1 MEKNNSI
8 VKKILALP
16 LWCLLAYLL
25 MVLGSLLGIVTAI
38 ITKSVPSLANND
50 AWVTAEMYLEFWGI
64 WAVFFLCLLIPINKP
79 LINALNTKAKG
90 NTLKGLL
97 IGFLIGFGMNA
108 LCALAAMIH
117 GDIHIYFDSFNLIP
131 LIFIFIC
138 VFIQS
143 SAEELICRCFLY
155 QHLRRLYKNPWI
167 AIICNFIFFGM
178 GHLANDGMSIV
189 SFVSIMLTGLLF
201 SLLIYYFDSLWCAF
215 GIHTAWN
222 FTQNI
227 LFGLPNSGM
236 VTPYSVFKLDGAN
249 ARTSFFYDVA
259 FGIEGSGMSCVILA
273 LACFIVIYLGKKKG
287 PSAYDIWKVK

>member
-1 MEKNNSI
+1 MDKNNSI

-16 LWCLLAYLL
+16 LWCVLAYVL
-25 MVLGSLLGIVTAI
+25 MMVGAVLGLVTAL
-38 ITKSVPSLANND
+38 ITKALDLANND
-50 AWVTAEMYLEFWGI
+50 VWLTAEMYLEFWGI

-79 LINALNTKAKG
+79 LINALNTRAKG
-90 NTLKGLL
+90 NTVKGLN
-97 IGFLIGFGMNA
+97 IGLLIGFGMNA
-108 LCALAAMIH
+108 LCALLAMIH
-117 GDIHIYFDSFNLIP
+117 GDIHIYFDSFNIVW
-131 LIFIFIC
+131 FILVFIC

-143 SAEELICRCFLY
+143 SGEELVCRCFLY

-167 AIICNFIFFGM
+167 AIICNFVFFSV
-178 GHLANDGMSIV
+178 GHLGNDGMSLV

-201 SLLIYYFDSLWCAF
+201 SLVVYYFDSLWCAF
-215 GIHTAWN
+215 GIHAAWN

-236 VTPYSVFKLDGAN
+236 VTPYSVFKLDAAN

-273 LACFIVIYLGKKKG
+273 LACVAVMLIGKKKG
-287 PSAYDIWKVK
+287 PSSYNIWEAK

>member
-1 MEKNNSI
+1 MDKNNSI

-16 LWCLLAYLL
+16 LWCVLAYAL
-25 MVLGSLLGIVTAI
+25 MMVGAVLGLVTAL
-38 ITKSVPSLANND
+38 ITKALNLANND
-50 AWVTAEMYLEFWGI
+50 VWLTAEMYLEFWGI

-79 LINALNTKAKG
+79 LINALNTRAKG
-90 NTLKGLL
+90 NTVKGLC
-97 IGFLIGFGMNA
+97 IGLLIGFGMNA
-108 LCALAAMIH
+108 LCALLAMIH
-117 GDIHIYFDSFNLIP
+117 GDIHIYFDSFNIVW
-131 LIFIFIC
+131 FILVFIC

-143 SAEELICRCFLY
+143 SGEELVCRCFLY

-167 AIICNFIFFGM
+167 AIICNFVFFSA
-178 GHLANDGMSIV
+178 GHLGNDGMSLV

-201 SLLIYYFDSLWCAF
+201 SLIVYYFDSLWCAF
-215 GIHTAWN
+215 GIHAAWN

-236 VTPYSVFKLDGAN
+236 VTPYSVFKLDAAN

-273 LACFIVIYLGKKKG
+273 LACVVVMLLGKKKG
-287 PSAYDIWKVK
+287 PSSYNIWEAK

>member
-1 MEKNNSI
+1 MEKDNSV
-8 VKKILALP
+8 VKKILSLP
-16 LWCLLAYLL
+16 LWCLLAYVL
-25 MVLGSLLGIVTAI
+25 MAVGSLLGTVTAI
-38 ITKSVPSLANND
+38 ITKAVPSLANNNV
-50 AWVTAEMYLEFWGI
+50 WITAEVYLEFWGI

-79 LINALNTKAKG
+79 LINALNTKARG
-90 NTLKGLL
+90 NTLRGLFV
-97 IGFLIGFGMNA
+97 GFLVGFVMNA

-117 GDIHIYFDSFNLIP
+117 GDIHIYFGSFNLIP

-143 SAEELICRCFLY
+143 SGEELVCRCFLY

-189 SFVSIMLTGLLF
+189 SFVSIMLSGLLF
-201 SLLIYYFDSLWCAF
+201 SLVVYYFDSLWCAF

-249 ARTSFFYDVA
+249 ARTSFFYDAA

-273 LACFIVIYLGKKKG
+273 LACVIAIYLGKRKG
-287 PSAYDIWKVK
+287 PSAY